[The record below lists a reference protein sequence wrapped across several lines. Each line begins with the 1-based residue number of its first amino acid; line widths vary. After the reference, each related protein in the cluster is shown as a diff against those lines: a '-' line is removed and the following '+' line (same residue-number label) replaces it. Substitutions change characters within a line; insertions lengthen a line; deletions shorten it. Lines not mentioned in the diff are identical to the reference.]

1 VTRGL
6 AREGFDLD
14 LRHGIARERALV
26 HLLLRARVEVKSDSR
41 CAATGNLFIEYR
53 SHRRPSGIAVT
64 EAERWAFE
72 FDEDCWL
79 IVPTSRLRA
88 AARLAYRKGRLV
100 RGGDNDTSEGVL
112 VPIVWLTCSPTRLA
126 AAHIVMDR

>member
-1 VTRGL
+1 
-6 AREGFDLD
+6 
-14 LRHGIARERALV
+14 
-26 HLLLRARVEVKSDSR
+26 
-41 CAATGNLFIEYR
+41 
-53 SHRRPSGIAVT
+53 
-64 EAERWAFE
+64 
-72 FDEDCWL
+72 DCWL